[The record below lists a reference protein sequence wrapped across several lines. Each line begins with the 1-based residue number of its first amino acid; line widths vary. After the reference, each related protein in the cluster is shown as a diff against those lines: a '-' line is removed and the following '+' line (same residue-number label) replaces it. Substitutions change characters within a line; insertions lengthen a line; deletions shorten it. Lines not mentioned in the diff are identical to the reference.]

1 MKFEIQNRQF
11 KDKTIENVIIKMFE
25 YFAVTNSERAE
36 KIKKSDKNKEET
48 LEMLRELVEYIE
60 FGLKRKFSENFV
72 VLINDNPNYAIKYE
86 KNYLLGLKYL
96 TYEIIIGKTPFIC
109 VPSTFKKVSEVE
121 KIEEIEN
128 SYNEK

>member
-11 KDKTIENVIIKMFE
+11 KDKSIENVIIKMFE
-25 YFAVTNSERAE
+25 YFAVTNNERAE

-48 LEMLRELVEYIE
+48 IEMLKDLVEYVE

-86 KNYLLGLKYL
+86 KHYLLGLKYL
-96 TYEIIIGKTPFIC
+96 TYEIIICKTPFIC
-109 VPSTFKKVSEVE
+109 VPSLFKKESEVE
-121 KIEEIEN
+121 KLVEIEKF
-128 SYNEK
+128 YNEK